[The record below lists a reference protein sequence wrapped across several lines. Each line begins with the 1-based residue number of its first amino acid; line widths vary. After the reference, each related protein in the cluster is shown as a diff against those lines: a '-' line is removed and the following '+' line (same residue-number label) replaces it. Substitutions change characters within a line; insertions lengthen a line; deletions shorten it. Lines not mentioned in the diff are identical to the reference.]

1 MSRGSDMFGRKKVT
15 GAYDK
20 ESQSP
25 VIRSSICTGERVAGF
40 KDIHTGKFKE
50 VMVIRTDKDMEEF
63 LNRYGVSVQEIK
75 KEW

>member
-1 MSRGSDMFGRKKVT
+1 MFGRKKVT

>member
-1 MSRGSDMFGRKKVT
+1 MFGRKKVT

-63 LNRYGVSVQEIK
+63 LNRDGVSVQEIK

>member
-1 MSRGSDMFGRKKVT
+1 MFGRKKVT

-20 ESQSP
+20 ESQSL